1 MTRTFTAPPTATFTA
16 TALPSATF
24 TPTATPTGG
33 SRAVCGNHVLESG
46 ETCDSCAA
54 DCAIGP
60 CNAPGMPTQ
69 AFIVDLV
76 QPPGFQPTTATVLFG
91 YDSTKLSVPGTGT
104 ATTVRQRVVAPA
116 PVPQAFTPND
126 KDYAVQVLISRN
138 VPLGQL
144 FTATFD
150 RCGGA
155 AAPTLADVS
164 CTVLSCAQGGG
175 GVAGCTCTV
184 RLP

>member
-1 MTRTFTAPPTATFTA
+1 M
-16 TALPSATF
+16 L
-24 TPTATPTGG
+24 
-33 SRAVCGNHVLESG
+33 L
-46 ETCDSCAA
+46 
-54 DCAIGP
+54 
-60 CNAPGMPTQ
+60 
-69 AFIVDLV
+69 
-76 QPPGFQPTTATVLFG
+76 G
-91 YDSTKLSVPGTGT
+91 YNSTILSIPGTGT

-144 FTATFD
+144 FTVTFD
-150 RCGGA
+150 RCSGS
-155 AAPTLADVS
+155 PPPSLANVA

-175 GVAGCTCTV
+175 GVSGCTCTV